1 MMERSFP
8 VNSISAS
15 SQDEFRDDQATAERA
30 AAAIRIITDALD
42 ALGKTGSASRTP
54 KAVARVFPLAYG
66 WFAAIVRNGQLIA
79 LAHENGLRHECASS
93 ARLVLQH
100 TLALQ
105 WLIEGGDPAVDAVE
119 ADGQRRAFDLVKEL
133 DNTGWPLPDGFT
145 LQPGT
150 RPAESG
156 ALEEQFGNFKA
167 MCALYAGGDQQ
178 YVPFRVQS
186 GNAHPS
192 YIGAMAYIVP
202 ETGELSTTA
211 VTDSYVYLADTAR
224 CVILAGHAFAPL
236 LTDTSLADAVGRAET
251 ALGIEFALWQRL

>member
-1 MMERSFP
+1 MERSLS
-8 VNSISAS
+8 VNTISAP
-15 SQDEFRDDQATAERA
+15 SQDEFRDDRATAERA

-42 ALGKTGSASRTP
+42 ALSKTESVTRTP
-54 KAVARVFPLAYG
+54 KATARVFPLAYG

-119 ADGQRRAFDLVKEL
+119 ADGHRRAFDLVKEL
-133 DNTGWPLPDGFT
+133 ADTGWPLPEGFT
-145 LQPGT
+145 LQPGA
-150 RPAESG
+150 RPAQSG

-167 MCALYAGGDQQ
+167 MCSLYAGGDQQ

-192 YIGAMAYIVP
+192 YIGAMSYVVP
-202 ETGELSTTA
+202 ETGELSATA
-211 VTDSYVYLADTAR
+211 VTDSYVYLVDTVR

-251 ALGIEFALWQRL
+251 ALGIEFALWRRL

>member
-1 MMERSFP
+1 

-15 SQDEFRDDQATAERA
+15 SEDDFQDDQATAKRA
-30 AAAIRIITDALD
+30 SAAIGIITDALD
-42 ALGKTGSASRTP
+42 ALGQTGSATRTP
-54 KAVARVFPLAYG
+54 KATARVFPLAFG
-66 WFAAIVRNGQLIA
+66 WFAAVVRNGQLVA
-79 LAHENGLRHECASS
+79 LAHENGLRHESAAS

-100 TLALQ
+100 ALALQ

-133 DNTGWPLPDGFT
+133 SDTGWPLPAGFT
-145 LQPGT
+145 LQPGD
-150 RPAESG
+150 RPAKSG
-156 ALEEQFGNFKA
+156 ALEHQFENFKA

-178 YVPFRVQS
+178 YVLYRVQS

-211 VTDSYVYLADTAR
+211 VTDSYAYLVDTAR
-224 CVILAGHAFAPL
+224 CVILAGHAFAS
-236 LTDTSLADAVGRAET
+236 LTDTSLADAVTRAEA
-251 ALGIEFALWQRL
+251 ALGIEFALWRRL